1 MLKRLLPIFALSL
14 AIAFPVLADEPA
26 KVGHMV
32 YFELKDK
39 SPEAKAKLVAAC
51 DKYLKGMEGVEY
63 YSAGVRG
70 EEFDREV
77 NAKDW
82 DVALNVVFKDK
93 ESYKKYEPHADH
105 LKFIA
110 EGKDNWKGVKVYDSL
125 IGGGK
130 K

>member
-1 MLKRLLPIFALSL
+1 MLKRILSAAALSL
-14 AIAFPVLADEPA
+14 ALAAPAAADEHQ

-32 YFELKDK
+32 YFQLKDN

-51 DKYLKGMEGVEY
+51 DKYLKGMAGVEY

-70 EEFDREV
+70 EEFARDV

-82 DVALNVVFKDK
+82 DVALNIIFKDK
-93 ESYKKYEPHADH
+93 ESYAKYEPHADH

>member
-1 MLKRLLPIFALSL
+1 MLKRLLPALALSL
-14 AIAFPVLADEPA
+14 AFAYPAAADETT
-26 KVGHMV
+26 KIGHMV

-39 SPEAKAKLVAAC
+39 SPEAKAKLIAAC
-51 DKYLKGMEGVEY
+51 DKYLKGMDGVEY

-70 EEFDREV
+70 EEFAGGA

-82 DVALNVVFKDK
+82 DVALNIIFKDK

-125 IGGGK
+125 IGGTK

>member
-1 MLKRLLPIFALSL
+1 MLTRLLPILALSL
-14 AIAFPVLADEPA
+14 VVACPVLADEQI

-51 DKYLKGMEGVEY
+51 DKYLKGMEGIEY
-63 YSAGVRG
+63 YGAGVRG
-70 EEFDREV
+70 EEFAGGA

-82 DVALNVVFKDK
+82 DVALTVIFKDK

-110 EGKDNWKGVKVYDSL
+110 EGKENWKGVKVYDSL
-125 IGGGK
+125 IGGGEK
-130 K
+130 